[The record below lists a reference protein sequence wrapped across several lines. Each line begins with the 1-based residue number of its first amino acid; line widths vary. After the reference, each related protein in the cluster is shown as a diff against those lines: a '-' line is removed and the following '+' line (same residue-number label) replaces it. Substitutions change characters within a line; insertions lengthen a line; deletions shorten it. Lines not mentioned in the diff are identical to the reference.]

1 MSSLTI
7 RIPES
12 KYNRLR
18 SLAKARGMS
27 VDRLMDELA
36 TSALTQYDT
45 ETRFEA
51 LAQRGSR
58 KRGFALLDKLG
69 RPSRRA
75 VRQGG
80 RDPVPGRRAGCRA
93 LMRTCNTGLSA

>member
-1 MSSLTI
+1 MSTLTI

-12 KYNRLR
+12 KHDRLR

-27 VDRLMDELA
+27 INRLMDELA

-58 KRGFALLDKLG
+58 KRGLALLDKLD
-69 RPSRRA
+69 RA
-75 VRQGG
+75 FTKQR
-80 RDPVPGRRAGCRA
+80 
-93 LMRTCNTGLSA
+93 

>member
-1 MSSLTI
+1 MSTLTI

-12 KYNRLR
+12 KHNRLR

-27 VDRLMDELA
+27 INRLMDELA

-51 LAQRGSR
+51 LAQHGSK
-58 KRGFALLDKLG
+58 KRGLALLDKLD
-69 RPSRRA
+69 RA
-75 VRQGG
+75 F
-80 RDPVPGRRAGCRA
+80 AKGC
-93 LMRTCNTGLSA
+93 